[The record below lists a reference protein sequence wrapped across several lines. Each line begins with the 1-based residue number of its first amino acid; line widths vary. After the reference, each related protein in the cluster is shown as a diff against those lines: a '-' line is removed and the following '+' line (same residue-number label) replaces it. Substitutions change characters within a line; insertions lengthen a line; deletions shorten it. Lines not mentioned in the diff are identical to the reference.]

1 MGVTDHPGAT
11 QPTSHRHLVRRSC
24 PDSCGAHVENVG
36 EKRRE
41 KRREKML
48 AGNNPIMLAVD
59 ARDRA
64 DYVGGSA
71 LAADAD

>member
-1 MGVTDHPGAT
+1 M
-11 QPTSHRHLVRRSC
+11 
-24 PDSCGAHVENVG
+24 ENVG

>member
-1 MGVTDHPGAT
+1 M
-11 QPTSHRHLVRRSC
+11 
-24 PDSCGAHVENVG
+24 EKVG
-36 EKRRE
+36 E

-71 LAADAD
+71 LAADADWVGRDRDSVAPRKERHDNVTWIGCARIAIDLNAE

>member
-1 MGVTDHPGAT
+1 MGVADRAGAA
-11 QPTSHRHLVRRSC
+11 QPASGRHLVKW
-24 PDSCGAHVENVG
+24 PCGAHVENVG

-41 KRREKML
+41 KRRDKML

-71 LAADAD
+71 LAAA